1 MRAVIY
7 ARYSCDNQREES
19 IEGQLRECREFA
31 ARKGY
36 TLVGSYIDR
45 AVSAK
50 TDNRPEF
57 QRMVKESS
65 GGLFD
70 VVIVWKLDR
79 FARNRYDSAHYKAAL
94 RKNGVKV
101 VSATEVIS
109 EGAEGIILESVL
121 EGYAE
126 YYSAE
131 LSEKVIRGMTENAL
145 KCQYNGGFVPV
156 GYKIDEQKHY
166 QIDELT
172 APFVKEAFLMYING
186 KQIKDIV
193 KYLDDNEVRS
203 SQGNKISKTAVT
215 AILQNRKYIGEY
227 QYRDVVVPDGM
238 PAIISKELFALAMDR
253 LEKNKYAP
261 STYKADERYLLSTKL
276 ICGCCGATMVG
287 ESGTGRN
294 DKKYHYYKCS
304 NAKKKK
310 DCKKRTVRKADIE
323 EVVLR
328 KTVSYVFDKEIMDG
342 IVSRVLQWQGRENT
356 TLPLLQK
363 ELADVEKSLSN
374 VMAAIEQGIINPTT
388 KSRMDELTSQKSELE
403 VKIAREEIQEQILT
417 KEQIVFWLSK
427 MVSLDLAN
435 QDNKQRII
443 DTFVNSIYVYDDKA
457 VINFNCREESEVIPL
472 KLSTYVSDLK
482 GLGEPTKC
490 YQKDFMPTNGSTKPF
505 VGINLAKNRIRGPQ
519 IFSTRKWT

>member
-19 IEGQLRECREFA
+19 IEGQLRECKEFA
-31 ARKGY
+31 TRKGF
-36 TLVGSYIDR
+36 TLIGSYIDR

-57 QRMVKESS
+57 QRMVKEESAS
-65 GGLFD
+65 GQFD

-79 FARNRYDSAHYKAAL
+79 FARNRYDSAHYKAVL

-101 VSATEVIS
+101 ISVTEAIS

-145 KCQYNGGFVPV
+145 KCQYNGGYIPV
-156 GYKIDEQKHY
+156 GYKIDENKHY

-172 APFVKEAFLMYING
+172 APFVKEAFLMYVNG

-193 KYLDDNEVRS
+193 KYLNDNEVRS

-227 QYRDVVVPDGM
+227 SYRDVVVPDGM

-261 STYKADERYLLSTKL
+261 STYKADERYLLTTKL
-276 ICGCCGATMVG
+276 MCGFCGSTMVG

-304 NAKKKK
+304 NAKRKNG
-310 DCKKRTVRKADIE
+310 CKQHTIRKYDIE
-323 EVVLR
+323 EAVIQ
-328 KTVSYVFDKEIMDG
+328 KTVSYVFDNEIIGG
-342 IVSRVLQWQGRENT
+342 IVDRVLQWQEKENT
-356 TLPLLQK
+356 TLPLLQSQ
-363 ELADVEKSLSN
+363 LADVEKALSN
-374 VMAAIEQGIINPTT
+374 VMMAIEQGIINPTT
-388 KSRMDELTSQKSELE
+388 KSRMDELTAQKTDLE
-403 VKIAREEIQEQILT
+403 VKIAREEIQDQILSRSQV
-417 KEQIVFWLSK
+417 EFWLSK

-435 QDNKQRII
+435 NDNKQRIV
-443 DTFVNSIYVYDDKA
+443 DTFINSIYVYDDKA
-457 VINFNCREESEVIPL
+457 VINYNCREESEVIPL

-482 GLGEPTKC
+482 GSGEPNCIAQLIEPFCGFISSAK
-490 YQKDFMPTNGSTKPF
+490 QKEKF
-505 VGINLAKNRIRGPQ
+505 I
-519 IFSTRKWT
+519 

>member
-19 IEGQLRECREFA
+19 IEGQLRECKEFA
-31 ARKGY
+31 ERKGY

-70 VVIVWKLDR
+70 MVIVWKLDR

-145 KCQYNGGFVPV
+145 KCQYNGGYIPV
-156 GYKIDEQKHY
+156 GFKIDEYKHY

-172 APFVKEAFLMYING
+172 APFIKEAFLMYVNG
-186 KQIKDIV
+186 RQIKDIV
-193 KYLDDNEVRS
+193 AYLNDNGVRS
-203 SQGNKISKTAVT
+203 LRGKTTVT
-215 AILQNRKYIGEY
+215 ALLQNRKYIGEY
-227 QYRDVVVPDGM
+227 QYRDVVVPNGV

-261 STYKADERYLLSTKL
+261 STYKADDRYLLSTKL

-304 NAKKKK
+304 NQAQK
-310 DCKKRTVRKADIE
+310 
-323 EVVLR
+323 
-328 KTVSYVFDKEIMDG
+328 G
-342 IVSRVLQWQGRENT
+342 LQEAYGSQGR
-356 TLPLLQK
+356 
-363 ELADVEKSLSN
+363 
-374 VMAAIEQGIINPTT
+374 
-388 KSRMDELTSQKSELE
+388 
-403 VKIAREEIQEQILT
+403 
-417 KEQIVFWLSK
+417 
-427 MVSLDLAN
+427 
-435 QDNKQRII
+435 
-443 DTFVNSIYVYDDKA
+443 Y
-457 VINFNCREESEVIPL
+457 
-472 KLSTYVSDLK
+472 
-482 GLGEPTKC
+482 
-490 YQKDFMPTNGSTKPF
+490 
-505 VGINLAKNRIRGPQ
+505 
-519 IFSTRKWT
+519 